1 MMTEQATK
9 WQLSEVINP
18 TVTRIIPELAKE
30 IGLNESIV
38 LLQISYWIGIS
49 KNVRDGVYWTYH
61 SLREMQKD
69 AFPYWSIETI
79 RRTIKSLV
87 DSGYIVIG
95 NYNRRKGDN
104 TQWFALEP
112 DKLSSLKSVI
122 VVAVSEGGVSKRD
135 RVSQDETPPQQ
146 NETTLPETTTEN
158 TQNTLPPNP
167 RKRGNKGRASKG
179 DVYTTFEQLPIAST
193 LYDLF
198 SGGVVPAQNQLQAAL
213 MDYVKAAQELTARGE
228 TAERVKRAYCNMQR
242 FATEQDWTKGFG
254 LSAFMKRYV
263 EMVDKY
269 PNVPAAPA
277 KALDL
282 SEWTADSVWGWSAES

>member
-1 MMTEQATK
+1 MTEQTTK

-79 RRTIKSLV
+79 RRTIKSLA
-87 DSGYIVIG
+87 DGGYIVIG

-135 RVSQDETPPQQ
+135 RVSQDVTPPQQ

-167 RKRGNKGRASKG
+167 RQRGKGQR
-179 DVYTTFEQLPIAST
+179 EQVTVDFLAQPIAVRLHELFSNGIEPSRMT
-193 LYDLF
+193 VNAIKQYLNAAYDLL
-198 SGGVVPAQNQLQAAL
+198 SCGASIETVNMAYANLQ
-213 MDYVKAAQELTARGE
+213 K
-228 TAERVKRAYCNMQR
+228 K
-242 FATEQDWTKGFG
+242 ATEENWRGFG
-254 LSAFMKRYV
+254 LNGFMKH
-263 EMVDKY
+263 Y
-269 PNVPAAPA
+269 PQMIAPA
-277 KALDL
+277 PKFDLLKANGMTGVRNGR
-282 SEWTADSVWGWSAES
+282 S